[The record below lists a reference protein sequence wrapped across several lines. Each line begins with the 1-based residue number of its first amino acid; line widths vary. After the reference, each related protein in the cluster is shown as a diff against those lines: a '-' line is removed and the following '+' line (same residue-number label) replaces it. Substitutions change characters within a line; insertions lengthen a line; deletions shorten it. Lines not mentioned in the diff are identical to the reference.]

1 MQLTQTPV
9 SALRPQLHSRR
20 CHHTYNATR
29 LLPRAIWVRSLC
41 LSDPGPDLQD
51 LTTATTTLAAA
62 PVERATVSYE
72 ILLYYDH
79 NRACTIYRT
88 PGDVR
93 RLRAAAQ
100 PSHHY
105 YHQKQKQQQQQRAA
119 FPPQQEVDE
128 AYVVEDLDVVQAFL
142 CEVMRKRGRDCAL
155 EYFLR
160 RRMDD
165 CGGVGGS

>member
-1 MQLTQTPV
+1 MQLTKTPV

-41 LSDPGPDLQD
+41 LSDPDPASGSLPLH
-51 LTTATTTLAAA
+51 A

-93 RLRAAAQ
+93 RLRASVAVGAAAL
-100 PSHHY
+100 P
-105 YHQKQKQQQQQRAA
+105 HQKRQRSAS
-119 FPPQQEVDE
+119 PPQEE
-128 AYVVEDLDVVQAFL
+128 CVVEDLQDVQAFL
-142 CEVMRKRGRDCAL
+142 CEVMRKKGRDCAL

-160 RRMDD
+160 RRMVD

>member
-1 MQLTQTPV
+1 MQLTKTPV

-41 LSDPGPDLQD
+41 LSDPDPASGSLPSHH
-51 LTTATTTLAAA
+51 A
-62 PVERATVSYE
+62 PALERATVSYE

-88 PGDVR
+88 PSDVR
-93 RLRAAAQ
+93 RLRAGVAVGGAAAAA
-100 PSHHY
+100 H
-105 YHQKQKQQQQQRAA
+105 HQKRQRSAS
-119 FPPQQEVDE
+119 PPQEE
-128 AYVVEDLDVVQAFL
+128 CVVEDLQDVQAFL
-142 CEVMRKRGRDCAL
+142 CEVMRKKGRDCAL

-160 RRMDD
+160 RRMVD